1 MSDKESFVFYKSFLD
16 AIELLPEGEQLKA
29 FKLIAHYGANGE
41 LPEGEQTLANAIFLM
56 AKPNIDASKSKR
68 ADGKKGGRPSKESKE
83 TAVSENENHGYEE
96 EKTMVIENENLG
108 FENEKTMVS
117 ENENHRLSKP
127 ESNVDV
133 NVNVNGNVNV
143 NADVNVNGDAESKKG
158 AKTNSR
164 FTPPTREA
172 AAAYVKEQG
181 LTRVD
186 LDKFFDYYQSNGWKV
201 GKNSMKDWR
210 ATLRNWNRNEV
221 DKVRPSPSGITQK
234 FKPEG
239 RDLSFLEV

>member
-1 MSDKESFVFYKSFLD
+1 MSDNGESFVFYKSFLD

-41 LPEGEQTLANAIFLM
+41 MPEGEQTLANAIFLM
-56 AKPNIDASKSKR
+56 AKPNIDATKEKR
-68 ADGKKGGRPSKESKE
+68 SNGKKGGRPAKE
-83 TAVSENENHGYEE
+83 T
-96 EKTMVIENENLG
+96 EKNAEKEIEKPVVI
-108 FENEKTMVS
+108 

-133 NVNVNGNVNV
+133 NVNVDGNVDVNVNV
-143 NADVNVNGDAESKKG
+143 NDDVNVNGDEESKKG
-158 AKTNSR
+158 AKQSSR
-164 FTPPTREA
+164 FTPPTREE

-221 DKVRPSPSGITQK
+221 NTVRPSPSGVTQK

>member
-56 AKPNIDASKSKR
+56 AKPNIDATKEKR
-68 ADGKKGGRPSKESKE
+68 SNGKKGGRPSKD
-83 TAVSENENHGYEE
+83 T
-96 EKTMVIENENLG
+96 EKPVVIENENHSY
-108 FENEKTMVS
+108 EDEKTMVS

-143 NADVNVNGDAESKKG
+143 NADVNVNGDVESKKG

-164 FTPPTREA
+164 FTPPTREE

-221 DKVRPSPSGITQK
+221 NTVRPSPSGVTQK

>member
-56 AKPNIDASKSKR
+56 AKPNIDATKEKR
-68 ADGKKGGRPSKESKE
+68 NNGKKGGRPSKD
-83 TAVSENENHGYEE
+83 T
-96 EKTMVIENENLG
+96 EKPVVIENENHSY
-108 FENEKTMVS
+108 EDEKTMVS

-133 NVNVNGNVNV
+133 NVNVDGNVDVNVNV
-143 NADVNVNGDAESKKG
+143 NDDVNVNGDEESKKG

-164 FTPPTREA
+164 FTPPTREE

-221 DKVRPSPSGITQK
+221 NTVRPSPSGVTQK
-234 FKPEG
+234 FTPEG
-239 RDLSFLEV
+239 RDLAYLEK

>member
-1 MSDKESFVFYKSFLD
+1 MSDNGESFVFYKSFLD

-56 AKPNIDASKSKR
+56 AKPNIDATKEKR
-68 ADGKKGGRPSKESKE
+68 SNGKKGGRPAKE
-83 TAVSENENHGYEE
+83 TEKNAEKEIEKPVVSENENHSYED
-96 EKTMVIENENLG
+96 
-108 FENEKTMVS
+108 EKTMVS

-133 NVNVNGNVNV
+133 NVNVDGNVDVNVNV
-143 NADVNVNGDAESKKG
+143 NDDVNVNGDEESKKG
-158 AKTNSR
+158 AKQSSR
-164 FTPPTREA
+164 FTPPTREE

-186 LDKFFDYYQSNGWKV
+186 LDKFFDYYASNGWKV
-201 GKNSMKDWR
+201 GKNSMKDWK

-221 DKVRPSPSGITQK
+221 NTVRPSPSGVTQK

>member
-41 LPEGEQTLANAIFLM
+41 MPEGEQTLANAIFLM
-56 AKPNIDASKSKR
+56 AKPNIDATKEKR
-68 ADGKKGGRPSKESKE
+68 SNGKKGGRPAKE
-83 TAVSENENHGYEE
+83 T
-96 EKTMVIENENLG
+96 EKNAEKEIEKPVVI
-108 FENEKTMVS
+108 

-133 NVNVNGNVNV
+133 NVNVDGNVDVNVNV
-143 NADVNVNGDAESKKG
+143 NDDVNVNGDEESKKG
-158 AKTNSR
+158 AKQSSR
-164 FTPPTREA
+164 FTPPTREE

-186 LDKFFDYYQSNGWKV
+186 LDKFFDYYASNGWKV
-201 GKNSMKDWR
+201 GKNSMKDWK

>member
-1 MSDKESFVFYKSFLD
+1 MSDNGESFVFYKSFLD

-56 AKPNIDASKSKR
+56 AKPNIDATKEKR
-68 ADGKKGGRPSKESKE
+68 SNGKKGGRPAKE
-83 TAVSENENHGYEE
+83 T
-96 EKTMVIENENLG
+96 EKNAEKEIE
-108 FENEKTMVS
+108 KPVVS

-133 NVNVNGNVNV
+133 NVNVDVNEDV
-143 NADVNVNGDAESKKG
+143 TVNVNGDEESKKG
-158 AKTNSR
+158 AKQSSR
-164 FTPPTREA
+164 FKPPTREE
-172 AAAYVKEQG
+172 AAAYVEEQK
-181 LTRVD
+181 LDKVD
-186 LDKFFDYYQSNGWKV
+186 LDKFFDYYASNGWKV
-201 GKNSMKDWR
+201 GKNSMKDWK

-239 RDLSFLEV
+239 RDLSFLEH

>member
-1 MSDKESFVFYKSFLD
+1 MSDNGESFVFYKSFLD

-41 LPEGEQTLANAIFLM
+41 MPEGEQTLANAIFLM
-56 AKPNIDASKSKR
+56 AKPNIDATKEKR
-68 ADGKKGGRPSKESKE
+68 SNGKKGGRPAKE
-83 TAVSENENHGYEE
+83 T
-96 EKTMVIENENLG
+96 EKNAEKEIEKPVVI
-108 FENEKTMVS
+108 

-133 NVNVNGNVNV
+133 NVNVDGNVDVNVNV
-143 NADVNVNGDAESKKG
+143 NDDVNVNGDEESKKG

-164 FTPPTREA
+164 FTPPTREE

-186 LDKFFDYYQSNGWKV
+186 LDKFFDYYASNGWKV

-221 DKVRPSPSGITQK
+221 NTVRPSPSGVTQK

>member
-1 MSDKESFVFYKSFLD
+1 MSDNGESFVFYKSFLD

-41 LPEGEQTLANAIFLM
+41 MPEGEQTLANAIFLM
-56 AKPNIDASKSKR
+56 AKPNIDATKEKR
-68 ADGKKGGRPSKESKE
+68 SNGKKGGRPAKE
-83 TAVSENENHGYEE
+83 T
-96 EKTMVIENENLG
+96 EKNAEKEIEKPVVI
-108 FENEKTMVS
+108 

-133 NVNVNGNVNV
+133 NVNVDGNVDVNVNV
-143 NADVNVNGDAESKKG
+143 NDDVNVNGDEESKKG
-158 AKTNSR
+158 AKQSSR
-164 FTPPTREA
+164 FTPPTREE

-186 LDKFFDYYQSNGWKV
+186 LDKFFDYYASNGWKV
-201 GKNSMKDWR
+201 GKNSMKDWK

>member
-1 MSDKESFVFYKSFLD
+1 MSDNGESFVFYKSFLD

-56 AKPNIDASKSKR
+56 AKPNIDATKEKR
-68 ADGKKGGRPSKESKE
+68 SNGKKGGRPAKE
-83 TAVSENENHGYEE
+83 T
-96 EKTMVIENENLG
+96 EKNAEKEIEKPVVI
-108 FENEKTMVS
+108 

-133 NVNVNGNVNV
+133 NVNVDGNVDVNVNV
-143 NADVNVNGDAESKKG
+143 NDDVNVNGDEESKKG
-158 AKTNSR
+158 AKQSSR
-164 FTPPTREA
+164 FTPPTREE

-186 LDKFFDYYQSNGWKV
+186 LDKFFDYYASNGWKV
-201 GKNSMKDWR
+201 GKNSMKDWK

>member
-1 MSDKESFVFYKSFLD
+1 MSDNGESFVFYKSFLD

-56 AKPNIDASKSKR
+56 AKPNIDANQSKR
-68 ADGKKGGRPSKESKE
+68 SAGKKGGRPPKE
-83 TAVSENENHGYEE
+83 A
-96 EKTMVIENENLG
+96 EKPMVIENEKPEVTEEETNG
-108 FENEKTMVS
+108 YENEKPMVI

-133 NVNVNGNVNV
+133 NVNVDGNVDVNVNV
-143 NADVNVNGDAESKKG
+143 NDDVNVNGDEESKKG
-158 AKTNSR
+158 AKQSSR
-164 FTPPTREA
+164 FTPPTREE

-186 LDKFFDYYQSNGWKV
+186 LDKFFDYYASNGWKV
-201 GKNSMKDWR
+201 GKNSMKDWK

-239 RDLSFLEV
+239 RDLSFLEH

>member
-1 MSDKESFVFYKSFLD
+1 MSDNGESFVFYKSFLD

-56 AKPNIDASKSKR
+56 AKPNIDATKEKR
-68 ADGKKGGRPSKESKE
+68 SNGKKGGRPAKE
-83 TAVSENENHGYEE
+83 TEKNAEKEKPEITETENHGYE
-96 EKTMVIENENLG
+96 
-108 FENEKTMVS
+108 
-117 ENENHRLSKP
+117 NENHRFSKP

-133 NVNVNGNVNV
+133 NVNVDGNVDGNVNGNV
-143 NADVNVNGDAESKKG
+143 DDNVNGDEESKKG

-164 FTPPTREA
+164 FTPPTREE

-221 DKVRPSPSGITQK
+221 DKVRPSPSGVTQK

>member
-41 LPEGEQTLANAIFLM
+41 MPEGEQTLANAIFLM
-56 AKPNIDASKSKR
+56 AKPNIDATKEKR
-68 ADGKKGGRPSKESKE
+68 SNGKKGGRPAKE
-83 TAVSENENHGYEE
+83 T
-96 EKTMVIENENLG
+96 EKNAEKEIEKPVVI
-108 FENEKTMVS
+108 

-133 NVNVNGNVNV
+133 NVNVDGNVDVNVNV
-143 NADVNVNGDAESKKG
+143 NDDVNVNGDEESKKG
-158 AKTNSR
+158 AKQSSR
-164 FTPPTREA
+164 FTPPTREE

-186 LDKFFDYYQSNGWKV
+186 LDKFFDYYASNGWKV
-201 GKNSMKDWR
+201 GKNSMKDWK

-239 RDLSFLEV
+239 RDLSFLEH

>member
-56 AKPNIDASKSKR
+56 AKPNIDATKEKR
-68 ADGKKGGRPSKESKE
+68 NNGKKGGRPSKD
-83 TAVSENENHGYEE
+83 T
-96 EKTMVIENENLG
+96 EKPVVIENENHSY
-108 FENEKTMVS
+108 EDEKTMVS

-133 NVNVNGNVNV
+133 NVNVDGNVDVNVNV
-143 NADVNVNGDAESKKG
+143 NDDVNVNGDEESKKG

-164 FTPPTREA
+164 FTPPTREE

-201 GKNSMKDWR
+201 GKNPMRDWK
-210 ATLRNWNRNEV
+210 AVLRNWNRNEKDNV
-221 DKVRPSPSGITQK
+221 KQK
-234 FKPEG
+234 FTPEG
-239 RDLSFLEV
+239 RDLAYLEK

>member
-41 LPEGEQTLANAIFLM
+41 MPEGEQTLANAIFLM
-56 AKPNIDASKSKR
+56 AKPNIDATKEKR
-68 ADGKKGGRPSKESKE
+68 SNGKKGGRPAKE
-83 TAVSENENHGYEE
+83 T
-96 EKTMVIENENLG
+96 EKNAEKEIEKPVVI
-108 FENEKTMVS
+108 

-133 NVNVNGNVNV
+133 NVNVDGNVDVNVNV
-143 NADVNVNGDAESKKG
+143 NDDVKVNGDEESKKG
-158 AKTNSR
+158 AKQSSR
-164 FTPPTREA
+164 FTPPTREE

-186 LDKFFDYYQSNGWKV
+186 LDKFFDYYASNGWKV
-201 GKNSMKDWR
+201 GKNSMKDWK

-239 RDLSFLEV
+239 RDLSFLEH

>member
-83 TAVSENENHGYEE
+83 TTVIENENHGYEE
-96 EKTMVIENENLG
+96 EKTMV
-108 FENEKTMVS
+108 S
-117 ENENHRLSKP
+117 ENENHGYAKP

-143 NADVNVNGDAESKKG
+143 NADVNVNGDVESKKG

-164 FTPPTREA
+164 FTPPTREE
-172 AAAYVKEQG
+172 AAAYAKEQG

-186 LDKFFDYYQSNGWKV
+186 LDKWFDYYASNGWKV

-221 DKVRPSPSGITQK
+221 NTVRPSPAGVTQK

>member
-56 AKPNIDASKSKR
+56 AKPNIDATKEKR
-68 ADGKKGGRPSKESKE
+68 NNGKKGGRPSKDTEKPVVIEEETEDCEKE
-83 TAVSENENHGYEE
+83 KPEVTETENHGYEN
-96 EKTMVIENENLG
+96 EKPVVIEE
-108 FENEKTMVS
+108 
-117 ENENHRLSKP
+117 ENHRFSKP

-143 NADVNVNGDAESKKG
+143 NADVNVNGDVESKKG

-164 FTPPTREA
+164 FTPPTREE

-221 DKVRPSPSGITQK
+221 NTVRPSPSGVTQK

>member
-1 MSDKESFVFYKSFLD
+1 MSDNGESFVFYKSFLD

-41 LPEGEQTLANAIFLM
+41 MPEGEQTLANAIFLM
-56 AKPNIDASKSKR
+56 AKPNIDATKEKR
-68 ADGKKGGRPSKESKE
+68 SNGKKGGRPAKE
-83 TAVSENENHGYEE
+83 T
-96 EKTMVIENENLG
+96 EKNAEKEIEKPVVI
-108 FENEKTMVS
+108 

-133 NVNVNGNVNV
+133 NVNVDGNVDVNVNV
-143 NADVNVNGDAESKKG
+143 NDDVNVNGDEESKKG
-158 AKTNSR
+158 AKQSSR
-164 FTPPTREA
+164 FTPPTREE
-172 AAAYVKEQG
+172 AAAYVNEQG

-186 LDKFFDYYQSNGWKV
+186 LDKFFDYYASNGWKV
-201 GKNSMKDWR
+201 GKNSMKDWK

>member
-1 MSDKESFVFYKSFLD
+1 MSDNGESFVFYKSFLD

-41 LPEGEQTLANAIFLM
+41 MPEGEQTLANAIFLM
-56 AKPNIDASKSKR
+56 AKPNIDATKEKR
-68 ADGKKGGRPSKESKE
+68 SNGKKGGRPAKE
-83 TAVSENENHGYEE
+83 T
-96 EKTMVIENENLG
+96 EKNAEKEIEKPVVI
-108 FENEKTMVS
+108 

-133 NVNVNGNVNV
+133 NVNVDGNVDVNVNV
-143 NADVNVNGDAESKKG
+143 NDDVNVNGDEESKKG
-158 AKTNSR
+158 AKQSSR
-164 FTPPTREA
+164 FTPPTREE

-186 LDKFFDYYQSNGWKV
+186 LDKFFDYYASNGWKV
-201 GKNSMKDWR
+201 GKNSMKDWK

-221 DKVRPSPSGITQK
+221 DKVRPSPSGVTQK

-239 RDLSFLEV
+239 RDLAYLEK